1 MGNPKSFRFAVA
13 NHEAATSRQAPQLAI
28 ACQPATL
35 HGCSPLASVDP
46 ASVIAL
52 VSLGASGVM
61 ALWKIANGLGRFES
75 RTTTILEGVQ
85 VMLKDHEDRLR
96 NVESKL

>member
-1 MGNPKSFRFAVA
+1 MVA
-13 NHEAATSRQAPQLAI
+13 LSSQAPEQFNGLRLALFFPI
-28 ACQPATL
+28 ATLAPGATL

-52 VSLGASGVM
+52 VGLGGSGVM

-85 VMLKDHEDRLR
+85 VMLKDHEERIR
-96 NVESKL
+96 TVESKL